1 MARPTASLRRFCLA
15 LCATLAASFGVPAGA
30 ATLTNL
36 YQSTVPQAGRGEPA
50 QSAAFQEAL
59 RDVLIRVTGYRD
71 APSNPALAPLVG
83 DARRYVQTFRPA
95 GGGQVTVSFD
105 GNAIENAV
113 AASGLPFWGRERP
126 TVLVWLAIDRD
137 PAQRLLI
144 GAGSPGDERR
154 AVERAAAQRGL
165 PLVWPTLGGAEDRDA
180 RIEDILLDRHGP
192 LAAAAERYAADAVLV
207 GRAVAGA
214 GGALAIHWTFL
225 GGAEP
230 ASVQGQFADG
240 VHLAAD
246 RFAATEASTAAARL
260 SDVALAISGI
270 DDLASYAAA
279 LKAVES
285 LSVVRGVA
293 VGEAFRD
300 VVTLRVKLRGDAAVL
315 RRAMLSNGRFE
326 PQEASGGALAFRW
339 RP

>member
-1 MARPTASLRRFCLA
+1 MARPTASLARFCLA
-15 LCATLAASFGVPAGA
+15 LCATLAAAFGVPAGA
-30 ATLTNL
+30 ATIANL

-50 QSAAFQEAL
+50 QSAAFQDAL
-59 RDVLIRVTGYRD
+59 RDVLVRVTGQRD
-71 APSNPALAPLVG
+71 APSNAALAPLVA

-95 GGGQVTVSFD
+95 PGGQVTVSFD

-113 AASGLPFWGRERP
+113 AASGLPLWGRERP
-126 TVLVWLAIDRD
+126 TVLVWLAVDRGS
-137 PAQRLLI
+137 QRLLI
-144 GAGSPGDERR
+144 AAGAPGDERR

-165 PLVWPTLGGAEDRDA
+165 VLAWPSLGGLEDRDA
-180 RIEDILLDRHGP
+180 RLADILTDQFAP
-192 LAAAAERYAADAVLV
+192 LSAAAERYGADSVLV

-214 GGALAIHWTFL
+214 GGALAVNWTFL
-225 GGAEP
+225 AGAEP
-230 ASVQGQFADG
+230 ATVQGLFADG

-246 RFAATEASTAAARL
+246 RYAATEASTAAARL
-260 SDVALAISGI
+260 SDVSMTVSGI
-270 DDLASYAAA
+270 GDAAAYAAA
-279 LKAVES
+279 VRTLES

-300 VVTLRVKLRGDAAVL
+300 VLTLRVTLRGDAAVL
-315 RRAMLSNGRFE
+315 RRAVVSNGRFE

>member
-1 MARPTASLRRFCLA
+1 
-15 LCATLAASFGVPAGA
+15 V
-30 ATLTNL
+30 
-36 YQSTVPQAGRGEPA
+36 
-50 QSAAFQEAL
+50 
-59 RDVLIRVTGYRD
+59 
-71 APSNPALAPLVG
+71 
-83 DARRYVQTFRPA
+83 
-95 GGGQVTVSFD
+95 
-105 GNAIENAV
+105 
-113 AASGLPFWGRERP
+113 
-126 TVLVWLAIDRD
+126 
-137 PAQRLLI
+137 
-144 GAGSPGDERR
+144 
-154 AVERAAAQRGL
+154 
-165 PLVWPTLGGAEDRDA
+165 
-180 RIEDILLDRHGP
+180 P
-192 LAAAAERYAADAVLV
+192 LAAATERYGADAVLV

-214 GGALAIHWTFL
+214 GGALAINWTFL

-230 ASVQGQFADG
+230 AIVQGQWADG

-260 SDVALAISGI
+260 SEVALTVTGI

-300 VVTLRVKLRGDAAVL
+300 VITLRVTLRGDAAVL
-315 RRAMLSNGRFE
+315 RRALSSNGRFE